1 MNLIEAKEKLQKDGY
16 TWFNLKELDE
26 EFYNQLLDLKSNE
39 TKNIKEYIKSLRADS
54 KHDRSDKIL
63 RLNQQF
69 SSFEKASEKKDAL
82 LVELQDGKLHDFSQL
97 WFFNDNNFE
106 IHNFTKQKYRKGC
119 ENITKYFFDIP
130 DNAKFSSISMI
141 TYYDKDCYLE
151 NHSDGTGTG
160 RICALLIYLNETYDE
175 NDGGVLIL
183 NNKEKVS
190 PIFGNV
196 AIIDLQTFD
205 IPHMVTKVTGG
216 IGRYAILS
224 FMKFKEN
231 EFIDYVIP
239 KKPEIKKPLI

>member
-1 MNLIEAKEKLQKDGY
+1 
-16 TWFNLKELDE
+16 
-26 EFYNQLLDLKSNE
+26 
-39 TKNIKEYIKSLRADS
+39 
-54 KHDRSDKIL
+54 
-63 RLNQQF
+63 
-69 SSFEKASEKKDAL
+69 
-82 LVELQDGKLHDFSQL
+82 
-97 WFFNDNNFE
+97 
-106 IHNFTKQKYRKGC
+106 
-119 ENITKYFFDIP
+119 
-130 DNAKFSSISMI
+130 MI

-239 KKPEIKKPLI
+239 KKPEIEKPVIKRTLI